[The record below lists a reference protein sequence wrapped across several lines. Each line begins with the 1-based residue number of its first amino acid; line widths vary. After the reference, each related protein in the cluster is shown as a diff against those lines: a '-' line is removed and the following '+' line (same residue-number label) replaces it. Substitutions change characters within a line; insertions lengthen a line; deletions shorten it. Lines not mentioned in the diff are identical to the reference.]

1 MYKKLRIACTVIATL
16 FLVAIVPAGSI
27 FDFMGFAVCGV
38 GAGLFF
44 VLMLYFKQSQL
55 FQEEKKAK
63 SNQTAS
69 SADETPIDET
79 SINETS
85 IIKTSI
91 DGVLIIEPTAYGDNR
106 GYFMET
112 YQKEDFKAGGIDIDF
127 IQDNQSMS
135 TKGVLRG
142 MHLPSL
148 Y

>member
-63 SNQTAS
+63 SNQTSS

-85 IIKTSI
+85 INETSI
-91 DGVLIIEPTAYGDNR
+91 DEDNENNENSER
-106 GYFMET
+106 DECD
-112 YQKEDFKAGGIDIDF
+112 ENNENERENNA
-127 IQDNQSMS
+127 
-135 TKGVLRG
+135 
-142 MHLPSL
+142 
-148 Y
+148 

>member
-44 VLMLYFKQSQL
+44 LLMLYFKQSQL

-63 SNQTAS
+63 SKQTAS

-85 IIKTSI
+85 INETSI
-91 DGVLIIEPTAYGDNR
+91 DETSIDEDNENNENSER
-106 GYFMET
+106 DECD
-112 YQKEDFKAGGIDIDF
+112 ENNENERENNA
-127 IQDNQSMS
+127 
-135 TKGVLRG
+135 
-142 MHLPSL
+142 
-148 Y
+148 